1 MVGDTEGRW
10 LHCGREGTEPS
21 VKVVTLKCRRNDA
34 LCNVTLIWKISFQ
47 RYIWTSEARTQSPG
61 RQEMF

>member
-10 LHCGREGTEPS
+10 LHCGREGTEPV

-34 LCNVTLIWKISFQ
+34 LCNVTLIWKISF
-47 RYIWTSEARTQSPG
+47 
-61 RQEMF
+61 